1 MRLLEIRIRSRT
13 AALAL
18 GLVVAVTAVSV
29 IALAFGSH
37 GGGKASGVDPIAVKR
52 VPHSVAQGVT
62 PPGATP
68 DAPAVSSG
76 GPSENALLRRVVAGT
91 DHSIVV
97 NAVIGTPPEGFQEAP
112 QFGELGHRWLY
123 LEMKADGTEG
133 GLVEPNW
140 EAMLTAGAYRD
151 LAHAANLPDLL
162 GYTVQLQFPDH
173 SLSAPDST
181 VIAQPFTHD
190 VIADDQ
196 RAADAVASHVR
207 RVAGLRGSSMRILH
221 AASPA
226 VVETLTVTDPRTLLS
241 EGLGSLQQS
250 VFGEINDYD
259 GTLVRLVDANGD
271 LVGISGYS
279 TRLGIGTGWAA
290 PGIAPAR
297 QTPTFSSP

>member
-1 MRLLEIRIRSRT
+1 VRGLGIRLRSRT
-13 AALAL
+13 ATLAI
-18 GLVVAVTAVSV
+18 GLVVAVAAVSV
-29 IALAFGSH
+29 IALAVGSR

-52 VPHSVAQGVT
+52 EPHSVAQGVT
-62 PPGATP
+62 PPSATP

-91 DHSIVV
+91 DRSMVV
-97 NAVIGTPPEGFQEAP
+97 NAVLGAPPEGFQEAP
-112 QFGELGHRWLY
+112 QFGEVGRRWLY
-123 LEMKADGTEG
+123 LELKADGTEG

-140 EAMLTAGAYRD
+140 EAMLAAGAYRD

-162 GYTVQLQFPDH
+162 GYTVQLRFPDQ

-196 RAADAVASHVR
+196 RAAAAVNTHVR
-207 RVAGLRGSSMRILH
+207 RIAGLRGASMRLLH

-226 VVETLTVTDPRTLLS
+226 VVETLTVTNPTTLLS

-250 VFGEINDYD
+250 VFGEINAYD
-259 GTLVRLVDANGD
+259 GTLVRIVDGNGD
-271 LVGISGYS
+271 LVATSAYS
-279 TRLGIGTGWAA
+279 TRLGIGTGWSK
-290 PGIAPAR
+290 PGLAVGR
-297 QTPTFSSP
+297 QTPAVSNP